1 MKNGSTQ
8 ELALTVSGP
17 VVLEA
22 WPSVDNPDTVS
33 DDVQNRVTAISV
45 AGVPVVPA
53 FAYGTF
59 TYTADIADPSTVAK
73 SDVVVSGPDTGD
85 VKITKA
91 GNVFTIS
98 VPSAPGDPVYTVT
111 VS

>member
-1 MKNGSTQ
+1 
-8 ELALTVSGP
+8 